1 MFSNKKGEEVN
12 FCYAV
17 ATNTLGAGKPGPID
31 SAAGDWCMAKGVR
44 ERICPSGHSSNRSAF
59 KSRIPPKNAISPRS
73 QSSWQEQSPSAAPV
87 NRSQGGTHV
96 EDPLLIKSP
105 PNLSRFAFIRADFE
119 ILDSPLRFSL
129 KPGLFSLRPD
139 RFL

>member
-1 MFSNKKGEEVN
+1 MCIVGIQENIPFR
-12 FCYAV
+12 A
-17 ATNTLGAGKPGPID
+17 LGDG
-31 SAAGDWCMAKGVR
+31 SALK
-44 ERICPSGHSSNRSAF
+44 SGFLQRMH
-59 KSRIPPKNAISPRS
+59 S

-87 NRSQGGTHV
+87 NRSQGGIHV

-105 PNLSRFAFIRADFE
+105 PNLSSLADFE

-129 KPGLFSLRPD
+129 KPGLFSLRPG